1 MLFSVYQF
9 CLKCPRQEFDYVVNE
24 NHLDQTVQWWWR
36 WITDFVM
43 KTLFYQNNKYWKGI
57 LPFSVFCKPFNTC
70 NQVHKF
76 HCCYFLTREICVTKK
91 KIVTNVFIHF
101 CDFFSLSHKIDFV
114 TLCFRP
120 FISNRCPA
128 MKTLTWKILIPN
140 NFKCIW
146 QIHFK
151 QGYDGKTTTLTLVKV
166 TGYGQMIKNCQKSVQ
181 IVKWAISRMLFYP

>member
-91 KIVTNVFIHF
+91 KLWLMYLSISVIFFPWVTKLILWLYVFVH
-101 CDFFSLSHKIDFV
+101 LSQIDV
-114 TLCFRP
+114 QR
-120 FISNRCPA
+120 
-128 MKTLTWKILIPN
+128 WKL
-140 NFKCIW
+140 
-146 QIHFK
+146 
-151 QGYDGKTTTLTLVKV
+151 
-166 TGYGQMIKNCQKSVQ
+166 
-181 IVKWAISRMLFYP
+181 